1 MEYLVIRDSY
11 GRTLFLWMTDHS
23 DTVLTSDRTLFD
35 EFVGGVPVRNEQGQ
49 IFSLA
54 EGENFLDGAYLHFL
68 LQGYEV
74 QRTYVGR
81 CGLEDPYCLEG
92 MVSSSPSTFVPNPEE
107 HL

>member
-1 MEYLVIRDSY
+1 MEYPVIRDSY
-11 GRTLFLWMTDHS
+11 GRTLFLWMTDRS

-54 EGENFLDGAYLHFL
+54 EGENFLDAAYLHFL
-68 LQGYEV
+68 IQGYEV

-81 CGLEDPYCLEG
+81 CGLEDPYFLED
-92 MVSSSPSTFVPNPEE
+92 MA
-107 HL
+107 

>member
-1 MEYLVIRDSY
+1 MEYLVIRDRY

-23 DTVLTSDRTLFD
+23 DTVLTNDRTLFD
-35 EFVGGVPVRNEQGQ
+35 QFIGGVPVRNEQGQ

-54 EGENFLDGAYLHFL
+54 EGENFLDAAHLHFL
-68 LQGYEV
+68 IQGYEV

-81 CGLEDPYCLEG
+81 CGLEDPYCLESI
-92 MVSSSPSTFVPNPEE
+92 VSLPPAPVFQIQGD